1 MIYDLMKLTDANIR
15 GSFSRTKVPR
25 IEIWKCSYTYD
36 QIVRTSK
43 LTGGN
48 WLIGLLFSTR
58 SNFGNVKL
66 HSKYSY
72 FKIKSGYQ
80 YDYKAF
86 IFYCLNIVF
95 LSFEE
100 VSEVGTDRSTS
111 TNLVTVIA
119 VLSVLLI
126 ICSVVS
132 FTTGRSQSS

>member
-1 MIYDLMKLTDANIR
+1 MDC
-15 GSFSRTKVPR
+15 FSRHDLISEMLNCTVN
-25 IEIWKCSYTYD
+25 I
-36 QIVRTSK
+36 
-43 LTGGN
+43 LT
-48 WLIGLLFSTR
+48 L
-58 SNFGNVKL
+58 K
-66 HSKYSY
+66 K
-72 FKIKSGYQ
+72 KSGYQ

-86 IFYCLNIVF
+86 LFYCLNIVF